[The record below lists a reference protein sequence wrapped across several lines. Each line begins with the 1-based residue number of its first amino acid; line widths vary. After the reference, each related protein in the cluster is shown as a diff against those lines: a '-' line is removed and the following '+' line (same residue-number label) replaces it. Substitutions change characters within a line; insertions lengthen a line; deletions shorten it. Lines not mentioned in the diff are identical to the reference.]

1 MSDDL
6 SPPLPSAQTRLAF
19 GPRPIGST
27 TTQSLT
33 LNNREDEAL
42 EFAFG
47 RTPVDL
53 PESHSGTVI
62 KVLHSGK
69 TCWEIRSVK

>member
-1 MSDDL
+1 MIFH
-6 SPPLPSAQTRLAF
+6 PPSAQTRLAF

-27 TTQSLT
+27 TTQALA
-33 LNNREDEAL
+33 LYNREDEAL

-53 PESHSGTVI
+53 SMSHSGTVI
-62 KVLHSGK
+62 KVSHSEK
-69 TCWEIRSVK
+69 TCWDIRFVK